1 MLNFRDLLG
10 VDLPEPDCC
19 TIGSNERR
27 RGGATRAA
35 SVRQA
40 YTDHDLIRG
49 LSFSLVR
56 GAIGWLLGSSG
67 CGKTTVL
74 RRIARFEPASDGEIL
89 LHGQVVTRRGLTVAP
104 EKRRIG
110 MVFQHYALF
119 PHLSVAESACMVSRV
134 ENRAMTRTMRR
145 EFGNL
150 GEGAQSWRT
159 SSSVLAVCSTTSS
172 AT

>member
-1 MLNFRDLLG
+1 MLNFHDLLG
-10 VDLPEPDCC
+10 VDIPEPDCC

-27 RGGATRAA
+27 RGGATGAA

-56 GAIGWLLGSSG
+56 GAIGWLPGSSG
-67 CGKTTVL
+67 CGTTTVL

-119 PHLSVAESACMVSRV
+119 PHLSVAESACDLAR
-134 ENRAMTRTMRR
+134 
-145 EFGNL
+145 GN
-150 GEGAQSWRT
+150 QSDDPYDAT
-159 SSSVLAVCSTTSS
+159 GSS

>member
-10 VDLPEPDCC
+10 VDIPEPDCC

-27 RGGATRAA
+27 RGGATGAA

-56 GAIGWLLGSSG
+56 GAIGWLPGSSG
-67 CGKTTVL
+67 CGTTTVL

-110 MVFQHYALF
+110 MVFQRYALF

-145 EFGNL
+145 GVR
-150 GEGAQSWRT
+150 QP
-159 SSSVLAVCSTTSS
+159 
-172 AT
+172 